1 MAKAV
6 DIKDGILFVRTRH
19 YDDVK
24 AVVVRHQEKPEK
36 RFYKV
41 NEGEWLELP
50 KAFDSRELPCKCSIC
65 EHILSFINFYPK
77 SNFCPNCGAD
87 MRKGGK
93 NGSDKQNTIDN

>member
-24 AVVVRHQEKPEK
+24 MVVVRHQEKPEK

-41 NEGEWLELP
+41 NEGELIVIHNALGKTKYQCNQCQHYVKP
-50 KAFDSRELPCKCSIC
+50 SDDK
-65 EHILSFINFYPK
+65 
-77 SNFCPNCGAD
+77 NFCPNCGAKFVKQK
-87 MRKGGK
+87 RKGGGEHGK
-93 NGSDKQNTIDN
+93 KYRINK